1 MNLVVNR
8 VGQGEVLFPGPTT
21 PPIKAKTKRGGV
33 WGRAGGSVGTEASAR
48 PGRLRLLFRTKL
60 AQPSGLKL
68 GDGYQTS
75 ILGQGDG

>member
-1 MNLVVNR
+1 MLFLGPDNTSYQGQDER
-8 VGQGEVLFPGPTT
+8 GVGCG
-21 PPIKAKTKRGGV
+21 
-33 WGRAGGSVGTEASAR
+33 GRAGGSVGTEASAR

-75 ILGQGDG
+75 ILG